1 VSTLPEDL
9 RTARRRFS
17 VEFSPA
23 HEAGAVRRQWEAV
36 RALEALG
43 PVFASVTYGA
53 GGGSRDG
60 TVELA
65 GRLARETTVRPLAH
79 VTAVG
84 QSVGELRGVLD
95 DLAAADVHDVL
106 ALRGDPDGDPD
117 APWVPHPEGLQHAD
131 ELVRLA
137 RAHGASCVAVAA
149 FPVGHPDSPDL
160 AADTRHLLGKLRAG
174 ADLAVAQLSLD
185 VGDFLRLRDRLADA
199 LAADGLDPVP
209 LLPGVLPLTSPRVLD
224 VAERL
229 TGASAPPWLRR
240 RLSPL
245 VDDESAFREEGLR
258 LALESGRRLLDEGVE
273 VLHLYSLNRSRAVTE
288 LVDELGL
295 ASPRPVPGSPPG
307 RLATR

>member
-9 RTARRRFS
+9 RAARGRFS
-17 VEFSPA
+17 VELSPA
-23 HEAGAVRRQWEAV
+23 HEPDTARRQWVAV

-60 TVELA
+60 TVDLA

-84 QSVGELRGVLD
+84 QSAGELRELLD
-95 DLAAADVHDVL
+95 DLAGAGVHDVL
-106 ALRGDPDGDPD
+106 ALRGDPDGDPA
-117 APWVPHPEGLQHAD
+117 APWVPHPRGLQHAD

-137 RAHGASCVAVAA
+137 RAHGATCVAVAA
-149 FPVGHPDSPDL
+149 FPLGHPDSPDL
-160 AADTRHLLGKLRAG
+160 DADTRHLLGKLRAG

-185 VGDFLRLRDRLADA
+185 VGDFLRLRDRLAAA

-209 LLPGVLPLTSPRVLD
+209 LLPGVLPLTSPKVLD
-224 VAERL
+224 VAARL
-229 TGASAPPWLRR
+229 TGAPAPEWLRR
-240 RLSPL
+240 RLGPL
-245 VDDESAFREEGLR
+245 VDDPTAFREEGLR

-273 VLHLYSLNRSRAVTE
+273 VLHLYSLNRARAVTE
-288 LVDELGL
+288 LVTELGL
-295 ASPRPVPGSPPG
+295 AGGPSVADPAAD
-307 RLATR
+307 RLPTR